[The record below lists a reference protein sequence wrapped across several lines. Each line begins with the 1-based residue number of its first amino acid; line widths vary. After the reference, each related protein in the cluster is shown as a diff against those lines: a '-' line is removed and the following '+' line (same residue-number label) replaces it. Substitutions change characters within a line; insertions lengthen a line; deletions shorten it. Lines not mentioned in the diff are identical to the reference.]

1 MVGNL
6 REGRKKWESG
16 CRRRKG
22 EGKKDV
28 KRLEINTNLSPSCL
42 HG

>member
-6 REGRKKWESG
+6 REGRKKWKSG

-22 EGKKDV
+22 EGNKDV
-28 KRLEINTNLSPSCL
+28 KRLDVNANLSSLCL